1 MFRIAPSI
9 LAADFARLG
18 DCIRIVED
26 AGADLIHIDVM
37 DGHFVPN
44 ISVGIPVVES
54 LRKCTTLPFDVHL
67 MIEHPDRYVL
77 DFIHAGA
84 DMVSVHLEAEK
95 HLHRTVHLIKDN
107 GASAGVVLNPATAIE
122 LLDPILQD
130 VDFVLIMSVNPG
142 FGAQKFIFSCLAKI
156 RALKKRID
164 AMAPHV
170 QIEVDGGINEANYM
184 DVVSAGTDILVAGS
198 SVFNSADPGEVIR
211 RWSESKQLYSR
222 NPANT

>member
-18 DCIRIVED
+18 DCIRIVEN
-26 AGADLIHIDVM
+26 AGADLIHVDVM

-54 LRKCTTLPFDVHL
+54 LRKCTTLPLDVHL

-122 LLDPILQD
+122 LLDPMLQD

-170 QIEVDGGINEANYM
+170 QIEVDGGINEANYK

-198 SVFNSADPGEVIR
+198 SIFNSADPGEVIR
-211 RWSESKQLYSR
+211 RWSESKQLCSR